1 MAADTSDG
9 RPSGR
14 SPGQP
19 SFAANA
25 SLSVIAWFLSALAGF
40 ICVPIVVR
48 GLGADGYGLL
58 ALVTAFTGYLGLMEL
73 GLGQAIIRYI
83 AYYRELGHGATV
95 VAITRRAAAWFTGI
109 GVVGGVL
116 LYALTPWLVKD
127 VLKVPAGLQGTAL
140 TVFHLS
146 SLNFFLGMLIT
157 VAAALLPAFLRFDLM
172 ALMTAVTGTIA
183 SVGPAVLVFLGYGLT
198 EVVIFSIVLNVA
210 ALGGYAFFIVRLYR
224 RLDLAQGVP
233 WKEVRRPVMRF
244 AGVTALTQ
252 VHMVISQQTSR
263 VVVGIA
269 GGTASAA
276 YYQVPSVLSSNVN
289 AMLSKVAQVIFPTGS
304 QLFARDDHAGVR
316 SLYLRTSRVFFLL
329 NATVTMGM
337 IVFAY
342 PLIRYWVSPEFADKG
357 SIALAIFAV
366 AQMLNAVTMS
376 ASNFNLS
383 AARPSINL
391 AFSLV
396 GSVVNLG
403 LVYPLTVKWGV
414 PGAAAAGLAGTINVP
429 FFLWFTHRRVL
440 KVPSLAVLRRCY
452 LPTVAGAA
460 VGGVA
465 AHFLLVPLAKNLLG
479 TLGLWV
485 VAVIIGMALSGLMGA
500 VSREDLATGRGLLS
514 AAAARFKAARG

>member
-1 MAADTSDG
+1 M
-9 RPSGR
+9 
-14 SPGQP
+14 
-19 SFAANA
+19 
-25 SLSVIAWFLSALAGF
+25 L
-40 ICVPIVVR
+40 VV
-48 GLGADGYGLL
+48 
-58 ALVTAFTGYLGLMEL
+58 
-73 GLGQAIIRYI
+73 
-83 AYYRELGHGATV
+83 
-95 VAITRRAAAWFTGI
+95 
-109 GVVGGVL
+109 
-116 LYALTPWLVKD
+116 
-127 VLKVPAGLQGTAL
+127 
-140 TVFHLS
+140 
-146 SLNFFLGMLIT
+146 
-157 VAAALLPAFLRFDLM
+157 
-172 ALMTAVTGTIA
+172 
-183 SVGPAVLVFLGYGLT
+183 LGYGLT

-210 ALGGYAFFIVRLYR
+210 ALGGYMFFIVRLYR
-224 RLDLAQGVP
+224 RLDLAQGAP

-252 VHMVISQQTSR
+252 VHMVIAQQTNR

-289 AMLSKVAQVIFPTGS
+289 AMLNKVAQVIFPTGS
-304 QLFARDDHAGVR
+304 QLFARGDYAGVR

-329 NATVTMGM
+329 NATVTMGL

-383 AARPSINL
+383 AAKPSINL
-391 AFSLV
+391 VFSLV

-440 KVPSLAVLRRCY
+440 KVPSLSVLRRCY

-500 VSREDLATGRGLLS
+500 VSREDLARGRGLLS
-514 AAAARFKAARG
+514 AATARFRGARG